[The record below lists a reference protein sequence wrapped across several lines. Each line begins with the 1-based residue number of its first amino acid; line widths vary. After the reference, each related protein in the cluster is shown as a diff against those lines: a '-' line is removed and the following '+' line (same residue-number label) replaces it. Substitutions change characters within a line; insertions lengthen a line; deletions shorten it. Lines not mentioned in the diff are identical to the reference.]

1 MNGSSAAVCKNV
13 KKYKKPMI
21 FSRSF
26 FLFFFFYGRVT
37 RNIETTNI
45 IKIYC
50 NTSVETLFISKINEG
65 INNGKTL

>member
-1 MNGSSAAVCKNV
+1 
-13 KKYKKPMI
+13 MI

-37 RNIETTNI
+37 RNIGTTNI
-45 IKIYC
+45 IKVYY

-65 INNGKTL
+65 INNGKNL